1 MKKILLLSAIMA
13 GAMSVNAQSDFKV
26 KEIAKLPVKNIT
38 NYDKGVS
45 RTGYGFGDKFY
56 MTDRGAQQLR
66 VFDLGTGEEIAQK
79 EIGANQALGHDEA
92 GNAIIANWGFAGSN
106 PVGSETTFT
115 LISADLKEMRTTEK
129 VGSIQGRGDYLGK
142 AKGNVFG
149 KEGATLLASG
159 AAQDLENEGIVC
171 YTFTPSGGDTPLVQ
185 YSNVYDADQ
194 KIGAGTWATYNFYKD
209 VDGTDRYLY
218 VNRSAALTDVTFEE
232 GEVLGDQTRFYNPED
247 RLTNKGVCNGG
258 EIFVLGSRKFIVYG
272 NWREGVLT
280 YLDGITI
287 AEIGADN
294 KTLTTVY
301 TKEPD
306 TSLSREM
313 TGQCNWLNVEVLND
327 KQAKLYQYFLG
338 GYVAEYGIAI
348 GDADTPATSGVKGI
362 ENAPAQVVSTT
373 YYTPAG
379 VANKAAV
386 KGLNIVVTKYADGS
400 QKVVKVIK

>member
-1 MKKILLLSAIMA
+1 MKKILLLTALMA
-13 GAMSVNAQSDFKV
+13 GAMTVNAQSDFTV
-26 KEIAKLPVKNIT
+26 KELAKLPVTNIT
-38 NYDKGVS
+38 NYDKLVS
-45 RTGYGFGDKFY
+45 RSGYGFGDKFY
-56 MTDRGAQQLR
+56 MTDRNAQQLR
-66 VFDLGTGEEIAQK
+66 VFDLATGKEIGQK

-106 PVGSETTFT
+106 PLGSKTTFT
-115 LISADLKEMRTTEK
+115 LISADLAKMVTTEK
-129 VGSIQGRGDYLGK
+129 VGSIQGRGDFLGK

-149 KEGATLLASG
+149 AEGATLLASG
-159 AAQDLENEGIVC
+159 AAQDLENKGIVC
-171 YTFTPSGGDTPLVQ
+171 YTFSSTGGDTPLVQ
-185 YSNVYDADQ
+185 YSNVYDSDQ
-194 KIGAGTWATYNFYKD
+194 KIGVGTWATYNYYKD

-218 VNRSAALTDVTFEE
+218 VNRQVALTDIFFEE
-232 GEVLGDQTRFYNPED
+232 GEVAGDLTREYNPAD
-247 RLTNKGVCNGG
+247 RICNKGVCNGG

-272 NWREGVLT
+272 NWREGVNT
-280 YLDGITI
+280 YLDGFTI

-306 TSLSREM
+306 TSMAREM
-313 TGQCNWLNVEVLND
+313 TTQGNWLNVEVLSD

-338 GYVAEYGIAI
+338 GYAAEYGITI
-348 GDADTPATSGVKGI
+348 DGADMPTGIAGV
-362 ENAPAQVVSTT
+362 ENAAAKAVSTT

-379 VANKAAV
+379 VASKTAV

>member
-1 MKKILLLSAIMA
+1 MKKVLLLSAIMA

-66 VFDLGTGEEIAQK
+66 VFDLDKGEETAQK

-92 GNAIIANWGFAGSN
+92 GNAIIANWGFAGST
-106 PVGSETTFT
+106 PLGSETTFT
-115 LISADLKEMRTTEK
+115 LISADLTKMVTTEK

-149 KEGATLLASG
+149 AEGATLLASG
-159 AAQDLENEGIVC
+159 AAQDLENKGIVC
-171 YTFTPSGGDTPLVQ
+171 YTFTTSGGDTPLVS
-185 YSNVYDADQ
+185 YSNVWDADQ
-194 KIGAGTWATYNFYKD
+194 KIGAGTWATYNYYKD
-209 VDGTDRYLY
+209 VDGTDRYVY
-218 VNRSAALTDVTFEE
+218 VNRQAPLTDIFFEE
-232 GEVLGDQTRFYNPED
+232 GEVNGEQTREYSPED
-247 RLTNKGVCNGG
+247 RLCNRGVCNGG
-258 EIFVLGSRKFIVYG
+258 EIFVLGSHKFIVYG
-272 NWREGVLT
+272 NLSNPT
-280 YLDGITI
+280 YLDGFTI

-301 TKEPD
+301 TKEAD

>member
-1 MKKILLLSAIMA
+1 MA
-13 GAMSVNAQSDFKV
+13 GAMTVNAQSDFQV
-26 KEIAKLPVKNIT
+26 KELAKLPVKNIT
-38 NYDKGVS
+38 NYDKGVCRS
-45 RTGYGFGDKFY
+45 GYGFGNKFY
-56 MTDRGAQQLR
+56 MTDRNAQQLR
-66 VFDLGTGEEIAQK
+66 VFDLATGKEIGQK

-106 PVGSETTFT
+106 PLGSKTTFT
-115 LISADLKEMRTTEK
+115 LISADLAKMVTTEK
-129 VGSIQGRGDYLGK
+129 VGSIQGRGDFLGK

-149 KEGATLLASG
+149 AEGATLLASG
-159 AAQDLENEGIVC
+159 AAQDLENKGIVC
-171 YTFTPSGGDTPLVQ
+171 YTFSSTGGDTPLVQ
-185 YSNVYDADQ
+185 YSNVYDSDQ
-194 KIGAGTWATYNFYKD
+194 KIGVGTWATYNYYKD

-218 VNRSAALTDVTFEE
+218 VNRQVALTDIFFEE
-232 GEVLGDQTRFYNPED
+232 GEVAGDLTREYNPAD
-247 RLTNKGVCNGG
+247 RICNKGVCNGG

-272 NWREGVLT
+272 NWREGVNT
-280 YLDGITI
+280 YLDGFTI

-306 TSLSREM
+306 TSMAREM
-313 TGQCNWLNVEVLND
+313 TTQGNWLNVEVLSD

-338 GYVAEYGIAI
+338 GYAAEYGITI
-348 GDADTPATSGVKGI
+348 DGADMPTGIAGV
-362 ENAPAQVVSTT
+362 ENAAAKAVSTT

-379 VANKAAV
+379 VASKTAV

>member
-1 MKKILLLSAIMA
+1 MA
-13 GAMSVNAQSDFKV
+13 GAMTVNAQSDFQV
-26 KEIAKLPVKNIT
+26 KELAKLPVKNIT
-38 NYDKGVS
+38 NYDKSVS
-45 RTGYGFGDKFY
+45 RSGYGFGDKFY
-56 MTDRGAQQLR
+56 MTDRNAQQLR
-66 VFDLGTGEEIAQK
+66 VFDLATGKEIGQK

-106 PVGSETTFT
+106 PLGSKTTFT
-115 LISADLKEMRTTEK
+115 LISADLAKMVTTEK
-129 VGSIQGRGDYLGK
+129 VGSIQGRGDFLGK

-149 KEGATLLASG
+149 AEGATLLASG
-159 AAQDLENEGIVC
+159 AAQDLENKGIVC
-171 YTFTPSGGDTPLVQ
+171 YTFSSTGGDTPLVQ
-185 YSNVYDADQ
+185 YSNVYDSDQ
-194 KIGAGTWATYNFYKD
+194 KIGVGTWATYNYYKD

-218 VNRSAALTDVTFEE
+218 VNRQVALTDIFFEE
-232 GEVLGDQTRFYNPED
+232 GEVAGDLTREYNPAD
-247 RLTNKGVCNGG
+247 RICNKGVCNGG

-272 NWREGVLT
+272 NWREGVNT
-280 YLDGITI
+280 YLDGFTI

-306 TSLSREM
+306 TSMAREM
-313 TGQCNWLNVEVLND
+313 TTQGNWLNVEVLSD

-338 GYVAEYGIAI
+338 GYAAEYGITI
-348 GDADTPATSGVKGI
+348 DGADMPTGITGV
-362 ENAPAQVVSTT
+362 ENAAAKAVSTT

-379 VANKAAV
+379 VASKTAV

>member
-1 MKKILLLSAIMA
+1 MA
-13 GAMSVNAQSDFKV
+13 GAMTVNAQSDFQV
-26 KEIAKLPVKNIT
+26 NELAKLPVKNIT
-38 NYDKGVS
+38 NYDKGVCRS
-45 RTGYGFGDKFY
+45 GYGFGDKFY
-56 MTDRGAQQLR
+56 MTDRNAQQLR
-66 VFDLGTGEEIAQK
+66 VFDLATGKEIGQK

-106 PVGSETTFT
+106 PLGSETTFT
-115 LISADLKEMRTTEK
+115 LISADLAKMVTTEK
-129 VGSIQGRGDYLGK
+129 VGSIQGRGDFLGK

-149 KEGATLLASG
+149 AEGATLLASG
-159 AAQDLENEGIVC
+159 AAQDLENKGIVC
-171 YTFTPSGGDTPLVQ
+171 YTFSSTGDDTPLVQ
-185 YSNVYDADQ
+185 YSNVYDSDQ
-194 KIGAGTWATYNFYKD
+194 KIGVGTWATYNYYKD

-218 VNRSAALTDVTFEE
+218 VNRQVALTDIFFEE
-232 GEVLGDQTRFYNPED
+232 GEVAGDLTREYNPAD
-247 RLTNKGVCNGG
+247 RLCNKGVCNGG

-272 NWREGVLT
+272 NWREGVNT
-280 YLDGITI
+280 YLDGFTI

-306 TSLSREM
+306 TSMAREM
-313 TGQCNWLNVEVLND
+313 TTQGNWLNVEVLSD

-338 GYVAEYGIAI
+338 GYAAEYGITI
-348 GDADTPATSGVKGI
+348 DGADMPTGIAGV
-362 ENAPAQVVSTT
+362 ENAAAKAVSTT

-379 VANKAAV
+379 VASKTAV

>member
-1 MKKILLLSAIMA
+1 MA
-13 GAMSVNAQSDFKV
+13 GAMTVNAQSDFQV
-26 KEIAKLPVKNIT
+26 NELAKLPVKNIT
-38 NYDKGVS
+38 NYDKLVS
-45 RTGYGFGDKFY
+45 RSGYGFGDKFY
-56 MTDRGAQQLR
+56 MTDRNAKQLR
-66 VFDLGTGEEIAQK
+66 VFDLATGKEIGQK

-106 PVGSETTFT
+106 PLGSETTFT
-115 LISADLKEMRTTEK
+115 LISADLAKMVTTEK
-129 VGSIQGRGDYLGK
+129 VGSIQGRGDFLGK

-149 KEGATLLASG
+149 AEGATLLASG
-159 AAQDLENEGIVC
+159 AAQDLENKGIVC
-171 YTFTPSGGDTPLVQ
+171 YTFSSTGGDTPLVQ
-185 YSNVYDADQ
+185 YSNVYDGDQ
-194 KIGAGTWATYNFYKD
+194 KIGVGTWATYNYYKD

-218 VNRSAALTDVTFEE
+218 VNRQVALTDIFFEE
-232 GEVLGDQTRFYNPED
+232 GEVAGDLTREYNPAD
-247 RLTNKGVCNGG
+247 RLCNKGVCNGG

-272 NWREGVLT
+272 NWREGVNT
-280 YLDGITI
+280 YLDGFTI

-306 TSLSREM
+306 TSMAREM
-313 TGQCNWLNVEVLND
+313 TTQGNWLNVEVLSD

-338 GYVAEYGIAI
+338 GYAAEYGITI
-348 GDADTPATSGVKGI
+348 DGADMPTGIAGV
-362 ENAPAQVVSTT
+362 ENAAAKAVSTT

-379 VANKAAV
+379 VASKTAV

>member
-1 MKKILLLSAIMA
+1 MKKILLLTALMA
-13 GAMSVNAQSDFKV
+13 GAMTVNAQSDFQV
-26 KEIAKLPVKNIT
+26 KELAKLPVKNIT
-38 NYDKGVS
+38 NYDKGVCRS
-45 RTGYGFGDKFY
+45 GYGFGDKFY
-56 MTDRGAQQLR
+56 MTDRNAQQLR
-66 VFDLGTGEEIAQK
+66 VFDLATGKEIGQK

-106 PVGSETTFT
+106 PLGSETTFT
-115 LISADLKEMRTTEK
+115 LISADLAKMVTTEK
-129 VGSIQGRGDYLGK
+129 VGSIQGRGDFLGK

-149 KEGATLLASG
+149 AEGATLLASG
-159 AAQDLENEGIVC
+159 AAQDLENKGIVC
-171 YTFTPSGGDTPLVQ
+171 YTFSSTGDDTPLVQ
-185 YSNVYDADQ
+185 YSNVYDGDQ
-194 KIGAGTWATYNFYKD
+194 KIGVGTWATYNYYKD

-218 VNRSAALTDVTFEE
+218 VNRSFALTDIFFEE
-232 GEVLGDQTRFYNPED
+232 GEVAGDLTREYNPAD
-247 RLTNKGVCNGG
+247 RLCNKGVCNGG

-272 NWREGVLT
+272 NWREGVNT
-280 YLDGITI
+280 YLDGFTI

-306 TSLSREM
+306 TSMEREM
-313 TGQCNWLNVEVLND
+313 TTQGNWLNVEVLSD

-338 GYVAEYGIAI
+338 GYAAEYGITI
-348 GDADTPATSGVKGI
+348 DGADMPTGIAGV
-362 ENAPAQVVSTT
+362 ENAAAKAVSTT

-379 VANKAAV
+379 VASKTAV

>member
-38 NYDKGVS
+38 NYDKTVMRS
-45 RTGYGFGDKFY
+45 GYGFGDKFY
-56 MTDRGAQQLR
+56 MTDRGSMELR

-159 AAQDLENEGIVC
+159 AAQDLENKGIVC

-194 KIGAGTWATYNFYKD
+194 KIGAGTWATYNYYKD
-209 VDGTDRYLY
+209 VDGTDRFVY
-218 VNRSAALTDVTFEE
+218 VNRQAPLTDITFEE
-232 GEVLGDQTRFYNPED
+232 GEVLGDQTRFYSPED
-247 RLTNKGVCNGG
+247 RLPNKGVCNGG

-272 NWREGVLT
+272 NVSTPT

-301 TKEPD
+301 TKEAEEKN
-306 TSLSREM
+306 REM
-313 TGQCNWLNVEVLND
+313 TTQGNWLNVEVLND

>member
-1 MKKILLLSAIMA
+1 MKKILLLTALMA
-13 GAMSVNAQSDFKV
+13 GAMTVNAQSDFQV
-26 KEIAKLPVKNIT
+26 KELAKLPVKNIT
-38 NYDKGVS
+38 NYDKGVCRS
-45 RTGYGFGDKFY
+45 GYGFGDKFY
-56 MTDRGAQQLR
+56 MTDRNAKQLR
-66 VFDLGTGEEIAQK
+66 VFDLATGKEIGQK

-106 PVGSETTFT
+106 PLGSETTFT
-115 LISADLKEMRTTEK
+115 LISADLAKMVTTEK
-129 VGSIQGRGDYLGK
+129 VGSIQGRGDFLGK

-149 KEGATLLASG
+149 AEGATLLASG
-159 AAQDLENEGIVC
+159 AAQDLENKGIVC
-171 YTFTPSGGDTPLVQ
+171 YTFSSTGGDTPLVQ
-185 YSNVYDADQ
+185 YSNVYDGDQ
-194 KIGAGTWATYNFYKD
+194 KIGVGTWATYNYYKD

-218 VNRSAALTDVTFEE
+218 VNRQVALTDIFFEE
-232 GEVLGDQTRFYNPED
+232 GEVAGDLTREYNPAD
-247 RLTNKGVCNGG
+247 RICNKGVCNGG

-272 NWREGVLT
+272 NVSDPN

-301 TKEPD
+301 TKEAD
-306 TSLSREM
+306 KTLTQEK
-313 TGQCNWLNVEVLND
+313 TTQGNWLNVEVLSD

-338 GYVAEYGIAI
+338 GYAAEYGITI
-348 GDADTPATSGVKGI
+348 DGADMPTGITGV
-362 ENAPAQVVSTT
+362 ENAAAKAVSTT

-379 VANKAAV
+379 VASKTAV

>member
-66 VFDLGTGEEIAQK
+66 VFDLGTGEQVAQK

-115 LISADLKEMRTTEK
+115 LISADLTKMVTTEK

-142 AKGNVFG
+142 AKGDVFG
-149 KEGATLLASG
+149 KKGATLLASG
-159 AAQDLENEGIVC
+159 AAQDLENKGIVC
-171 YTFTPSGGDTPLVQ
+171 YTFTSSGGDTPLVN
-185 YSNVYDADQ
+185 YSNVWDADQ
-194 KIGAGTWATYNFYKD
+194 KIGAGTWATYNYYKD
-209 VDGTDRYLY
+209 VDGTDRYVY
-218 VNRSAALTDVTFEE
+218 VNRQAPLTDIFFEE
-232 GEVLGDQTRFYNPED
+232 GEVNGEQTREYSPED
-247 RLTNKGVCNGG
+247 RLCNKGVCNGG

-272 NWREGVLT
+272 NQSTPT
-280 YLDGITI
+280 YLDGFTI

-301 TKEPD
+301 TKEAD
-306 TSLSREM
+306 TELGREM
-313 TGQCNWLNVEVLND
+313 VTQGNWLNVEVLND
-327 KQAKLYQYFLG
+327 KQAKLYQYFIN

>member
-1 MKKILLLSAIMA
+1 MKKILLLTALMA
-13 GAMSVNAQSDFKV
+13 GAMTVNAQSDFQV
-26 KEIAKLPVKNIT
+26 KELAKLPVKNIT
-38 NYDKGVS
+38 NYDKGVCRS
-45 RTGYGFGDKFY
+45 GYGFGDKFY
-56 MTDRGAQQLR
+56 MTDRNAQQLR
-66 VFDLGTGEEIAQK
+66 VFDLATGKEIGQK

-106 PVGSETTFT
+106 PLGSETTFT
-115 LISADLKEMRTTEK
+115 LISADLAKMVTTEK
-129 VGSIQGRGDYLGK
+129 VGSIQGRGDFLGK

-149 KEGATLLASG
+149 AEGATLLASG
-159 AAQDLENEGIVC
+159 AAQDLENKGIVC
-171 YTFTPSGGDTPLVQ
+171 YTFSSTGGDTPLVQ
-185 YSNVYDADQ
+185 YSNVYDGDQ
-194 KIGAGTWATYNFYKD
+194 KIGVGTWATYNYYKD

-218 VNRSAALTDVTFEE
+218 VNRQVALTDIFFEE
-232 GEVLGDQTRFYNPED
+232 GEVAGDLTREYNPAD
-247 RLTNKGVCNGG
+247 RLCNKGVCNGG

-272 NWREGVLT
+272 NWREGVNT
-280 YLDGITI
+280 YLDGFTI

-306 TSLSREM
+306 TSMAREM
-313 TGQCNWLNVEVLND
+313 TTQGNWLNVEVLSD

-338 GYVAEYGIAI
+338 GYAAEYGITI
-348 GDADTPATSGVKGI
+348 DGADMPTGIAGV
-362 ENAPAQVVSTT
+362 ENAAAKAVSTT

-379 VANKAAV
+379 VASKTAI

>member
-1 MKKILLLSAIMA
+1 MKKILLLTALMA
-13 GAMSVNAQSDFKV
+13 GAMTVNAQSDFQV
-26 KEIAKLPVKNIT
+26 NELAKLPVKNIT
-38 NYDKGVS
+38 NYDKGVCRS
-45 RTGYGFGDKFY
+45 GYGFGDKFY
-56 MTDRGAQQLR
+56 MTDRNAQQLR
-66 VFDLGTGEEIAQK
+66 VFDLATGKEIGQK

-106 PVGSETTFT
+106 PLGSETTFT
-115 LISADLKEMRTTEK
+115 LISADLAKMVTTEK
-129 VGSIQGRGDYLGK
+129 VGSIQGRGDFLGK

-149 KEGATLLASG
+149 AEGATLLASG
-159 AAQDLENEGIVC
+159 AAQDLENKGIVC
-171 YTFTPSGGDTPLVQ
+171 YTFSSTGGDTPLVQ
-185 YSNVYDADQ
+185 YSNVYDSDQ
-194 KIGAGTWATYNFYKD
+194 KIGVGTWATYNYYKD

-218 VNRSAALTDVTFEE
+218 VNRQVALTDIFFEE
-232 GEVLGDQTRFYNPED
+232 GEVAGDLTREYNPAD
-247 RLTNKGVCNGG
+247 RLCNKGVCNGG

-272 NWREGVLT
+272 NVSDPN

-306 TSLSREM
+306 TSMEREM
-313 TGQCNWLNVEVLND
+313 TTQGNWLNVEVLSD

-338 GYVAEYGIAI
+338 GYAAEYGITI
-348 GDADTPATSGVKGI
+348 DGADMPTGITGV
-362 ENAPAQVVSTT
+362 ENAAAKAVSTT

-379 VANKAAV
+379 VASKTAV

>member
-13 GAMSVNAQSDFKV
+13 GAMSVNAQSDFTV

-38 NYDKGVS
+38 NYDKTVMRS
-45 RTGYGFGDKFY
+45 GYGFGDKFY
-56 MTDRGAQQLR
+56 MTDRNAQQLR
-66 VFDLGTGEEIAQK
+66 VFDLATGKEIGQK

-115 LISADLKEMRTTEK
+115 LISADLAKMVTTEK
-129 VGSIQGRGDYLGK
+129 VGSIQGRGDFLGK

-149 KEGATLLASG
+149 AEGATLLASG
-159 AAQDLENEGIVC
+159 AAQDLENKGIVC
-171 YTFTPSGGDTPLVQ
+171 YTFTPSGGDTPLVN
-185 YSNVYDADQ
+185 YSNVWDADQ
-194 KIGAGTWATYNFYKD
+194 KIGAGTWATYNYYKD

-218 VNRSAALTDVTFEE
+218 VNRSSALIDVTFEE
-232 GEVLGDQTRFYNPED
+232 GEVLGDQTRSYSPED
-247 RLTNKGVCNGG
+247 RLPNRGVCNGG
-258 EIFVLGSRKFIVYG
+258 EIFVLGSRKFVVYG
-272 NWREGVLT
+272 NVTTPT
-280 YLDGITI
+280 YLDGISI

-301 TKEPD
+301 TQEAKE
-306 TSLSREM
+306 TTREM
-313 TGQCNWLNVEVLND
+313 TTQGNWLNVEVLND

-338 GYVAEYGIAI
+338 GYVAEYGISIDGAE
-348 GDADTPATSGVKGI
+348 TPGTSGVKGI

-379 VANKAAV
+379 VASKTAV

-400 QKVVKVIK
+400 QKVAKVIK

>member
-1 MKKILLLSAIMA
+1 MKKFLLFTALMA
-13 GAMSVNAQSDFKV
+13 GAMTVNAQSDFQV
-26 KEIAKLPVKNIT
+26 KELAKLPVKNIT
-38 NYDKGVS
+38 NYDKGVCRS
-45 RTGYGFGDKFY
+45 GYGFGNKFY
-56 MTDRGAQQLR
+56 MTDRNAQQLR
-66 VFDLGTGEEIAQK
+66 VFDLATGKEIGQK

-106 PVGSETTFT
+106 PLGSETTFT
-115 LISADLKEMRTTEK
+115 LISADLAKMVTTEK
-129 VGSIQGRGDYLGK
+129 VGSIQGRGDFLGK

-149 KEGATLLASG
+149 AEGATLLASG
-159 AAQDLENEGIVC
+159 AAQDLENKGIVC
-171 YTFTPSGGDTPLVQ
+171 YTFSSTGGDTPLVQ
-185 YSNVYDADQ
+185 YSNVYDGDQ
-194 KIGAGTWATYNFYKD
+194 KIGVGTWATYNYYKD

-218 VNRSAALTDVTFEE
+218 VNRQFALTDIFFEE
-232 GEVLGDQTRFYNPED
+232 GEVAGDLTREYNPAD
-247 RLTNKGVCNGG
+247 RICNKGVCNGG

-272 NWREGVLT
+272 NWREGVNT
-280 YLDGITI
+280 YLDGFTI

-306 TSLSREM
+306 TSMAREM
-313 TGQCNWLNVEVLND
+313 TTQGNWLNVEVLND

-338 GYVAEYGIAI
+338 GYAAEYGITI
-348 GDADTPATSGVKGI
+348 DGADMPTGITGV
-362 ENAPAQVVSTT
+362 ENAAAKAVSTT

-379 VANKAAV
+379 VASKTAV

>member
-1 MKKILLLSAIMA
+1 MA
-13 GAMSVNAQSDFKV
+13 GAMTVNAQSDFQV
-26 KEIAKLPVKNIT
+26 KELAKLPVKNIT
-38 NYDKGVS
+38 NYDKGVCRS
-45 RTGYGFGDKFY
+45 GYGFGNKFY
-56 MTDRGAQQLR
+56 MTDRNAQQLR
-66 VFDLGTGEEIAQK
+66 VFDLATGKEIGQK

-106 PVGSETTFT
+106 PLGSETTFT
-115 LISADLKEMRTTEK
+115 LISADLAKMVTTEK
-129 VGSIQGRGDYLGK
+129 VGSIQGRGDFLGK

-149 KEGATLLASG
+149 AEGATLLASG
-159 AAQDLENEGIVC
+159 AAQDLENKGIVC
-171 YTFTPSGGDTPLVQ
+171 YTFSSTGGDTPLVQ
-185 YSNVYDADQ
+185 YSNVYDGDQ
-194 KIGAGTWATYNFYKD
+194 KIGVGTWATYNYYKD

-218 VNRSAALTDVTFEE
+218 VNRQFALTDIFFEE
-232 GEVLGDQTRFYNPED
+232 GEVAGDLTREYNPAD
-247 RLTNKGVCNGG
+247 RLCNKGVCNGG

-272 NWREGVLT
+272 NWREGVNT
-280 YLDGITI
+280 YLDGFTI

-306 TSLSREM
+306 TSMAREM
-313 TGQCNWLNVEVLND
+313 TTQGNWLNVEVLSD

-338 GYVAEYGIAI
+338 GYAAEYGITI
-348 GDADTPATSGVKGI
+348 DGADMPTGIAGV
-362 ENAPAQVVSTT
+362 ENAAAKAVSTT

-379 VANKAAV
+379 VASKTAV

>member
-159 AAQDLENEGIVC
+159 AAQDLENKGIVC
-171 YTFTPSGGDTPLVQ
+171 YTFTPSGGDTPLVS
-185 YSNVYDADQ
+185 YSNVWDADQ
-194 KIGAGTWATYNFYKD
+194 KIGAGTWATYNYYKD
-209 VDGTDRYLY
+209 VDGTDRFVY
-218 VNRSAALTDVTFEE
+218 VNRQAPLTDVTFEE
-232 GEVLGDQTRFYNPED
+232 GEVLGDQTRFYSPED
-247 RLTNKGVCNGG
+247 RLPNKGVCNGG

-272 NWREGVLT
+272 NQSTPT
-280 YLDGITI
+280 YLDGISI

-301 TKEPD
+301 TQEAKE
-306 TSLSREM
+306 TTREM
-313 TGQCNWLNVEVLND
+313 TTQGNWLNVEVLND

-338 GYVAEYGIAI
+338 GYVAEYGISIDGAE
-348 GDADTPATSGVKGI
+348 TPETSGVKGI

-373 YYTPAG
+373 YYTAAG
-379 VANKAAV
+379 VASKTAV

>member
-1 MKKILLLSAIMA
+1 MA
-13 GAMSVNAQSDFKV
+13 GAMTVNAQSDFQV
-26 KEIAKLPVKNIT
+26 KELAKLPVKNIT
-38 NYDKGVS
+38 NYDKGVCRS
-45 RTGYGFGDKFY
+45 GYGFGDKFY
-56 MTDRGAQQLR
+56 MTDRNAQQLR
-66 VFDLGTGEEIAQK
+66 VFDLATGKEIGQK

-106 PVGSETTFT
+106 PLGSKTTFT
-115 LISADLKEMRTTEK
+115 LIGADLAKMVTTEK
-129 VGSIQGRGDYLGK
+129 VGSIQGRGDFLGK

-149 KEGATLLASG
+149 AEGATLLASG
-159 AAQDLENEGIVC
+159 AAQDLENKGIVC
-171 YTFTPSGGDTPLVQ
+171 YTFSSTGGDTPLVQ
-185 YSNVYDADQ
+185 YSNVYDGDQ
-194 KIGAGTWATYNFYKD
+194 KIGVGTWATYNYYKD

-218 VNRSAALTDVTFEE
+218 VNRQVALTDIFFEE
-232 GEVLGDQTRFYNPED
+232 GEVAGDLTREYNPAD
-247 RLTNKGVCNGG
+247 RLCNKGVCNGG

-272 NWREGVLT
+272 NWREGVNT
-280 YLDGITI
+280 YLDGFTI

-306 TSLSREM
+306 TSMAREM
-313 TGQCNWLNVEVLND
+313 TTQGNWLNVEVLSD

-338 GYVAEYGIAI
+338 GYAAEYGITI
-348 GDADTPATSGVKGI
+348 DGADMPTGIAGV
-362 ENAPAQVVSTT
+362 ENAAAKAVSTT

-379 VANKAAV
+379 VASKTAV

>member
-38 NYDKGVS
+38 NYDKTVMRS
-45 RTGYGFGDKFY
+45 GYGFGDKFY
-56 MTDRGAQQLR
+56 MTDRNAQQLR
-66 VFDLGTGEEIAQK
+66 VFNLGTGEEIAQK

-106 PVGSETTFT
+106 PVGSQTTFT

-129 VGSIQGRGDYLGK
+129 VGSIQGRGDFLGK

-159 AAQDLENEGIVC
+159 AAQDLENKGIVC
-171 YTFTPSGGDTPLVQ
+171 YTFTPSGGDTPLVS
-185 YSNVYDADQ
+185 YSNVWDADQ
-194 KIGAGTWATYNFYKD
+194 KIGAGTWATYNYYKD
-209 VDGTDRYLY
+209 VDGTDRFVY
-218 VNRSAALTDVTFEE
+218 VNRQAPLTDITFEE
-232 GEVLGDQTRFYNPED
+232 GEVLGDQTRSYSPED
-247 RLTNKGVCNGG
+247 RLPNKGVCNGG
-258 EIFVLGSRKFIVYG
+258 EIFVLGSRKFVVYG
-272 NWREGVLT
+272 NVTSPT
-280 YLDGITI
+280 YLDGISI

-301 TKEPD
+301 TQEAKE
-306 TSLSREM
+306 TTREM
-313 TGQCNWLNVEVLND
+313 TTQGNWLNVEVLND

-338 GYVAEYGIAI
+338 GYVAEYGISIDGAE
-348 GDADTPATSGVKGI
+348 TPETSGVKGI

-373 YYTPAG
+373 YYTAAG
-379 VANKAAV
+379 VASKTAV

>member
-1 MKKILLLSAIMA
+1 MA
-13 GAMSVNAQSDFKV
+13 GAMTVNAQSDFQV
-26 KEIAKLPVKNIT
+26 KELAKLPVKNIT
-38 NYDKGVS
+38 NYDKGVCRS
-45 RTGYGFGDKFY
+45 GYGFGNKFY
-56 MTDRGAQQLR
+56 MTDRNAKQLR
-66 VFDLGTGEEIAQK
+66 VFDLATGKEIGQK

-106 PVGSETTFT
+106 PLGSETTFT
-115 LISADLKEMRTTEK
+115 LISADLAKMVTTEK
-129 VGSIQGRGDYLGK
+129 VGSIQGRGDFLGK

-149 KEGATLLASG
+149 AEGATLLASG
-159 AAQDLENEGIVC
+159 AAQDLENKGIVC
-171 YTFTPSGGDTPLVQ
+171 YTFSSTGGDTPLVQ
-185 YSNVYDADQ
+185 YSNVYDGDQ
-194 KIGAGTWATYNFYKD
+194 KIGVGTWATYNYYKD

-218 VNRSAALTDVTFEE
+218 VNRQVALTDIFFEE
-232 GEVLGDQTRFYNPED
+232 GEVAGDLTREYNPAD
-247 RLTNKGVCNGG
+247 RLCNKGVCNGG

-272 NWREGVLT
+272 NWREGVNT
-280 YLDGITI
+280 YLDGFTI

-306 TSLSREM
+306 TSMAREM
-313 TGQCNWLNVEVLND
+313 TTQGNWLNVEVLND

-338 GYVAEYGIAI
+338 GYAAEYGITI
-348 GDADTPATSGVKGI
+348 DGADMPTGITGV
-362 ENAPAQVVSTT
+362 ENAAAKAVSTT

-379 VANKAAV
+379 VASKTAV

>member
-38 NYDKGVS
+38 NYDKTVMRS
-45 RTGYGFGDKFY
+45 GYGFGDKFY

-159 AAQDLENEGIVC
+159 AAQDLENKGIVC
-171 YTFTPSGGDTPLVQ
+171 YTFTPSGGDTPLVS
-185 YSNVYDADQ
+185 YSNVWDADQ
-194 KIGAGTWATYNFYKD
+194 KIGAGTWATYNYYKD
-209 VDGTDRYLY
+209 VDGTDRFVY
-218 VNRSAALTDVTFEE
+218 VNRQAPLTDITFEE
-232 GEVLGDQTRFYNPED
+232 GEVLGDQTRSYSPED
-247 RLTNKGVCNGG
+247 RLPNKGVCNGG
-258 EIFVLGSRKFIVYG
+258 EIFVLGSRKFVVYG
-272 NWREGVLT
+272 NVTSPT
-280 YLDGITI
+280 YLDGISI

-301 TKEPD
+301 TQEAKEA
-306 TSLSREM
+306 TREM
-313 TGQCNWLNVEVLND
+313 TTQGNWLNVEVLND

-338 GYVAEYGIAI
+338 GYVAEYGISIDGAE
-348 GDADTPATSGVKGI
+348 TPETSGVKGI
-362 ENAPAQVVSTT
+362 ENALAQVVSTT
-373 YYTPAG
+373 YYTAAG
-379 VANKAAV
+379 VASKTAV

>member
-159 AAQDLENEGIVC
+159 AAQDLENKGIVC
-171 YTFTPSGGDTPLVQ
+171 YTFTPSGGDTPLVS
-185 YSNVYDADQ
+185 YSNVWDADQ
-194 KIGAGTWATYNFYKD
+194 KIGAGTWATYNYYKD
-209 VDGTDRYLY
+209 VDGTDRFVY
-218 VNRSAALTDVTFEE
+218 VNRQAPLTDIFFEE
-232 GEVLGDQTRFYNPED
+232 GEVNGEQTREYSPED
-247 RLTNKGVCNGG
+247 RLCNRGVCNGG
-258 EIFVLGSRKFIVYG
+258 EIFVLGSRKFVVYG
-272 NWREGVLT
+272 NVTSPT
-280 YLDGITI
+280 YLDGISI

-301 TKEPD
+301 TQEAKE
-306 TSLSREM
+306 TTREM
-313 TGQCNWLNVEVLND
+313 TTQGNWLNVEVLND

-338 GYVAEYGIAI
+338 GYVAEYGISIDGAE
-348 GDADTPATSGVKGI
+348 TPETSGVKGI

-373 YYTPAG
+373 YYTAAG
-379 VANKAAV
+379 VASKTAV

>member
-26 KEIAKLPVKNIT
+26 KEIAKLPVMNIT
-38 NYDKGVS
+38 NYDKTVMRS
-45 RTGYGFGDKFY
+45 GYGFGDKFY
-56 MTDRGAQQLR
+56 MTDRGSKELR

-106 PVGSETTFT
+106 PAGSETTFT

-149 KEGATLLASG
+149 KKGATLLASG
-159 AAQDLENEGIVC
+159 TAQDLENKGIVC
-171 YTFTPSGGDTPLVQ
+171 YTFTPSGGDTPLVK
-185 YSNVYDADQ
+185 YSNVWDGDQ
-194 KIGAGTWATYNFYKD
+194 KIGAGTWATYNYYKD

-218 VNRSAALTDVTFEE
+218 VNRQAPLTDITFEE
-232 GEVLGDQTRFYNPED
+232 GEVLSDQTRFYSPED
-247 RLTNKGVCNGG
+247 RLPNKGVCNGG

-272 NWREGVLT
+272 NQSSPT
-280 YLDGITI
+280 YLDGISI

-306 TSLSREM
+306 TSLNREM
-313 TGQCNWLNVEVLND
+313 TGQCNWLNVEVLNE

>member
-1 MKKILLLSAIMA
+1 MKKILLLTALMA
-13 GAMSVNAQSDFKV
+13 GAMTVNAQSDFQV
-26 KEIAKLPVKNIT
+26 NELAKLPVKNIT
-38 NYDKGVS
+38 NYDKGVCRS
-45 RTGYGFGDKFY
+45 GYGFGNKFY
-56 MTDRGAQQLR
+56 MTDRNAKQLR
-66 VFDLGTGEEIAQK
+66 VFDLATGKEIGQK

-106 PVGSETTFT
+106 PLGSETTFT
-115 LISADLKEMRTTEK
+115 LISADLAKMVTTEK
-129 VGSIQGRGDYLGK
+129 VGSIQGRGDFLGK

-149 KEGATLLASG
+149 AEGATLLASG
-159 AAQDLENEGIVC
+159 AAQDLENKGIVC
-171 YTFTPSGGDTPLVQ
+171 YTFSSTGGDTPLVQ
-185 YSNVYDADQ
+185 YSNVYDSDQ
-194 KIGAGTWATYNFYKD
+194 KIGVGTWATYNYYKD

-218 VNRSAALTDVTFEE
+218 VNRQVALTDIFFEE
-232 GEVLGDQTRFYNPED
+232 GEVAGDLTREYNPAD
-247 RLTNKGVCNGG
+247 RLCNKGVCNGG

-272 NWREGVLT
+272 NWREGVNT
-280 YLDGITI
+280 YLDGFTI

-306 TSLSREM
+306 TSMEREM
-313 TGQCNWLNVEVLND
+313 TTQGNWLNVEVLSD

-338 GYVAEYGIAI
+338 GYAAEYGITI
-348 GDADTPATSGVKGI
+348 DGADMPTGIAGV
-362 ENAPAQVVSTT
+362 ENAAAKAVSTT

-379 VANKAAV
+379 VASKTAV

>member
-1 MKKILLLSAIMA
+1 MKKFLLLTALMA
-13 GAMSVNAQSDFKV
+13 GAMTVNAQNDFTV
-26 KEIAKLPVKNIT
+26 KEIAKLPVTNIT
-38 NYDKGVS
+38 TYNKGVCRS
-45 RTGYGFGDKFY
+45 GYGFGDKFY
-56 MTDRGAQQLR
+56 MTDRDAKQLR
-66 VFDLGTGEEIAQK
+66 VFNLATGEEIAQK

-106 PVGSETTFT
+106 PLGSETTFT

-159 AAQDLENEGIVC
+159 AAQDLENKGIVC

-272 NWREGVLT
+272 NLSTPT
-280 YLDGITI
+280 YLDGFTI

-301 TKEPD
+301 TKEAD
-306 TSLSREM
+306 TSLGREM
-313 TGQCNWLNVEVLND
+313 TTQGNWLNVEVLND

-338 GYVAEYGIAI
+338 GYAAEYGITI
-348 GDADTPATSGVKGI
+348 DGADMPTGIAGV
-362 ENAPAQVVSTT
+362 ENAAAKAVSTT

-379 VANKAAV
+379 VASKTAV

>member
-1 MKKILLLSAIMA
+1 MA
-13 GAMSVNAQSDFKV
+13 GAMTVNAQSDFQV
-26 KEIAKLPVKNIT
+26 NELAKLPVKNIT
-38 NYDKGVS
+38 NYDKGVCRS
-45 RTGYGFGDKFY
+45 GYGFGDKFY
-56 MTDRGAQQLR
+56 MTDRNAQQLR
-66 VFDLGTGEEIAQK
+66 VFDLAIGKEIGQK

-106 PVGSETTFT
+106 PLGSETTFT
-115 LISADLKEMRTTEK
+115 LISADLAKMVTTEK
-129 VGSIQGRGDYLGK
+129 VGSIQGRGDFLGK

-149 KEGATLLASG
+149 AEGATLLASG
-159 AAQDLENEGIVC
+159 AAQDLENKGIVC
-171 YTFTPSGGDTPLVQ
+171 YTFSSTGDDTPLVQ
-185 YSNVYDADQ
+185 YSNVYDGDQ
-194 KIGAGTWATYNFYKD
+194 KIGVGTWATYNYYKD

-218 VNRSAALTDVTFEE
+218 VNRQVALTDIFFEE
-232 GEVLGDQTRFYNPED
+232 GEVAGDLTREYNPAD
-247 RLTNKGVCNGG
+247 RLCNKGVCNGG

-272 NWREGVLT
+272 NWREGVNT
-280 YLDGITI
+280 YLDGFTI

-306 TSLSREM
+306 TSMAREM
-313 TGQCNWLNVEVLND
+313 TTQGNWLNVEVLSD

-338 GYVAEYGIAI
+338 GYAAEYGITI
-348 GDADTPATSGVKGI
+348 DGADMPTGITGV
-362 ENAPAQVVSTT
+362 ENAAAKAVSTT

-379 VANKAAV
+379 VASKTAV

>member
-66 VFDLGTGEEIAQK
+66 VFDLGTGEQVAQK

-115 LISADLKEMRTTEK
+115 LISADLTKMVTTEK

-149 KEGATLLASG
+149 AEGATLLASG
-159 AAQDLENEGIVC
+159 AAQDLENKGIVC
-171 YTFTPSGGDTPLVQ
+171 YTFTSSGGDTPLVN
-185 YSNVYDADQ
+185 YSNVWDGDQ
-194 KIGAGTWATYNFYKD
+194 KIGAGTWATYNYYKD
-209 VDGTDRYLY
+209 VDGTDRYVY
-218 VNRSAALTDVTFEE
+218 VNRQAPLTDIFFEE
-232 GEVLGDQTRFYNPED
+232 GEVNGELTREYSPED
-247 RLTNKGVCNGG
+247 RLCNRGVCNGG

-272 NWREGVLT
+272 NLSNPT
-280 YLDGITI
+280 YLDGFTI

-301 TKEPD
+301 TKEAD

-379 VANKAAV
+379 VANKTAV

>member
-1 MKKILLLSAIMA
+1 MA
-13 GAMSVNAQSDFKV
+13 GAMTVNAQSDFQV
-26 KEIAKLPVKNIT
+26 NELAKLPVKNIT
-38 NYDKGVS
+38 NYDKGVCRS
-45 RTGYGFGDKFY
+45 GYGFGNKFY
-56 MTDRGAQQLR
+56 MTDRNAKQLR
-66 VFDLGTGEEIAQK
+66 VFDLATGKEIGQK

-106 PVGSETTFT
+106 PLGSETTFT
-115 LISADLKEMRTTEK
+115 LISADLAKMVTTEK
-129 VGSIQGRGDYLGK
+129 VGSIQGRGDFLGK

-149 KEGATLLASG
+149 AEGATLLASG
-159 AAQDLENEGIVC
+159 AAQDLENKGIVC
-171 YTFTPSGGDTPLVQ
+171 YTFSSTGGDTPLVQ
-185 YSNVYDADQ
+185 YSNVYDSDQ
-194 KIGAGTWATYNFYKD
+194 KIGVGTWATYNYYKD

-218 VNRSAALTDVTFEE
+218 VNRSVALTDIFFEE
-232 GEVLGDQTRFYNPED
+232 GEVAGDLTREYNPAD
-247 RLTNKGVCNGG
+247 RLCNKGVCNGG

-272 NWREGVLT
+272 NWREGVNT
-280 YLDGITI
+280 YLDGFTI

-306 TSLSREM
+306 TSMAREM
-313 TGQCNWLNVEVLND
+313 TTQGNWLNVEVLSD

-338 GYVAEYGIAI
+338 GYAAEYGITI
-348 GDADTPATSGVKGI
+348 DGADMPTGIAGV
-362 ENAPAQVVSTT
+362 ENAAAKAVSTT

-379 VANKAAV
+379 VASKTAV

>member
-66 VFDLGTGEEIAQK
+66 VFDLGTGEQVAQK

-115 LISADLKEMRTTEK
+115 LISADLTKMVTTEK

-149 KEGATLLASG
+149 AEGATLLASG
-159 AAQDLENEGIVC
+159 AAQDLENKGIVC
-171 YTFTPSGGDTPLVQ
+171 YTFTSSGGDTPLVN
-185 YSNVYDADQ
+185 YSNVWDADQ
-194 KIGAGTWATYNFYKD
+194 KIGAGTWATYNYYKD
-209 VDGTDRYLY
+209 VDGADRYVY
-218 VNRSAALTDVTFEE
+218 VNRQAPLTDIFFEE
-232 GEVLGDQTRFYNPED
+232 GEVNGEQTREYSPED
-247 RLTNKGVCNGG
+247 RLCNRGVCNGG

-272 NWREGVLT
+272 NLSNPT
-280 YLDGITI
+280 YLDGFTI

-301 TKEPD
+301 TKEAD

-338 GYVAEYGIAI
+338 GYAAEYGIAI

-379 VANKAAV
+379 VANKTAV

>member
-1 MKKILLLSAIMA
+1 MA
-13 GAMSVNAQSDFKV
+13 GAMTVNAQSDFQV
-26 KEIAKLPVKNIT
+26 KELAKLPVKNIT
-38 NYDKGVS
+38 NYDKGVCRS
-45 RTGYGFGDKFY
+45 GYGFGNKFY
-56 MTDRGAQQLR
+56 MTDRNAQQLR
-66 VFDLGTGEEIAQK
+66 VFDLATGKEIGQK

-106 PVGSETTFT
+106 PLGSETTFT
-115 LISADLKEMRTTEK
+115 LISADLAKMVTTEK
-129 VGSIQGRGDYLGK
+129 VGSIQGRGDFLGK

-149 KEGATLLASG
+149 AEGATLLASG
-159 AAQDLENEGIVC
+159 AAQDLENKGIVC
-171 YTFTPSGGDTPLVQ
+171 YTFSSTGGDTPLVQ
-185 YSNVYDADQ
+185 YSNVYDGDQ
-194 KIGAGTWATYNFYKD
+194 KIGVGTWATYNYYKD

-218 VNRSAALTDVTFEE
+218 VNRQFALTDIFFEE
-232 GEVLGDQTRFYNPED
+232 GEVAGDLTREYNPAD
-247 RLTNKGVCNGG
+247 RLCNKGVCNGG

-272 NWREGVLT
+272 NWREGVNT
-280 YLDGITI
+280 YLDGFTI

-306 TSLSREM
+306 TSMAREM
-313 TGQCNWLNVEVLND
+313 TTQGNWLNVEVLSD

-338 GYVAEYGIAI
+338 GYAAEYGITI
-348 GDADTPATSGVKGI
+348 DGADMPTGITGV
-362 ENAPAQVVSTT
+362 ENAAAKAVSTT

-379 VANKAAV
+379 VASKTAV